1 MNEIIKKLEELI
13 QKAEEN
19 NTIEN
24 RIALNRFWN
33 EHAEEIRIHFSVKA
47 FELQDRVLKIWDH
60 KKDNKDEI
68 EKTNDQNVQNVD
80 STKAAE
86 LEDKSQEIENHKKAA
101 PKKKNWKKILPGVG
115 LVGLT
120 VLGGC
125 TGKMI
130 LDKSAPVP
138 QEVTLETTT
147 EEEVKPVFIK
157 QDEEVVKAA
166 VKLLN
171 EIRPYT
177 ADIDGAMFYDTLLV
191 INQDDVLL
199 DKDFM
204 AGKNYGNAK
213 EKEMLL
219 NLFHTFQHIANAQT
233 LMAKEGETLVYFP
246 ILFNDEDDKLVHNVQ
261 KLTYDIVNIVHKEEK
276 TENDKKVLEMSKQE
290 LNEVFEDLMFD
301 QTTYSN
307 YVKLFASDLALTAH
321 ADVVGHGEA
330 IFEEEVYNSLFDKVR
345 SCGEAIQSGEV
356 NSDEQTLRE
365 KTYFSMDAKALADRL
380 YQTANGKVEG
390 VLTREE
396 LIEQINQAL
405 VEVKTPTEY
414 MKEHSENKDLPYL
427 GSLDSGYNLSGVSA
441 SGTTVG
447 VTNGV
452 PSAKP
457 QSTGTSTATTETPAT
472 PNYSDSNN
480 GQVISES
487 TENLNGYDSS
497 TGTVVIEN
505 PNTGAQTQV
514 PIKEGTLTD
523 QIDPSKQWSADDYK
537 PLPTPGT
544 EVDSYETDVNGNKVD
559 PNNTTTAPAPTAA
572 LSNLDK
578 NDLIFLSNM
587 LNALNNGVTSEVI
600 NDNALKLT
608 ITL

>member
-24 RIALNRFWN
+24 RNALNQFWN
-33 EHAEEIRIHFSVKA
+33 ENAENIRSFNSPKA
-47 FELQDRVLKIWDH
+47 FELNDKVLKIWKH
-60 KKDNKDEI
+60 K
-68 EKTNDQNVQNVD
+68 ND
-80 STKAAE
+80 
-86 LEDKSQEIENHKKAA
+86 KKAA
-101 PKKKNWKKILPGVG
+101 PKKTHFKKIVLGGIVVA
-115 LVGLT
+115 L
-120 VLGGC
+120 LGGC

-130 LDKSAPVP
+130 LDKSEPVA

-147 EEEVKPVFIK
+147 EKEVKPVFIK

-191 INQDDVLL
+191 VNQDDVLL

-330 IFEEEVYNSLFDKVR
+330 IFEEEVYNSLFDKVQT
-345 SCGEAIQSGEV
+345 CGESIQAGEIV
-356 NSDEQTLRE
+356 SDGQTLRE
-365 KTYFSMDAKALADRL
+365 KTYFSMDAKTLADRL
-380 YQTANGKVEG
+380 YQNANGKVEG
-390 VLTREE
+390 VQTRDE
-396 LIEQINQAL
+396 LVEQINQSL

-427 GSLDSGYNLSGVSA
+427 GSKDSGYDLSKVSV
-441 SGTTVG
+441 SGTTIG
-447 VTNGV
+447 VTNGT

-457 QSTGTSTATTETPAT
+457 QNTGNSTTTTTTPAT

-505 PNTGAQTQV
+505 PNTGTQTQV
-514 PIKEGTLTD
+514 AIKEGTLTD
-523 QIDPSKQWSADDYK
+523 QIDPSKQWSADDFN
-537 PLPTPGT
+537 PIPTPGT
-544 EVDSYETDVNGNKVD
+544 EVGSYETDINGN
-559 PNNTTTAPAPTAA
+559 PINTTSA
-572 LSNLDK
+572 LSNLNK
-578 NDLIFLSNM
+578 NDLIMLSHM
-587 LNALNNGVTSEVI
+587 LNNNGVTSEVI